1 VKIIPVT
8 PSEFKLNNASFYIN
22 FNPYGVRPPMFVTEI
37 IFTK

>member
-22 FNPYGVRPPMFVTEI
+22 FNPYGV
-37 IFTK
+37 